1 MGEYGTEDS
10 ANQRN
15 REGIEQDK
23 KSGHVQVNP
32 YWFQKHFV
40 GESLEFLTKA
50 FDILNEGNWDKSEIQ
65 ADYFD
70 VGWYVS
76 VNIGEYDKPYKYTG
90 IENKTL
96 ENSLDKAYQP
106 KLGFEEGVE
115 KMYGFAPEELA
126 TMSISDLAMIVYDD
140 WKSVNYAAK
149 PYLQAMSS
157 LNSVKDNYGMDSGYS
172 IIAYFLSN
180 ASQWKG
186 EVAKGVKAELKK
198 RLKRG

>member
-1 MGEYGTEDS
+1 
-10 ANQRN
+10 
-15 REGIEQDK
+15 
-23 KSGHVQVNP
+23 
-32 YWFQKHFV
+32 
-40 GESLEFLTKA
+40 
-50 FDILNEGNWDKSEIQ
+50 
-65 ADYFD
+65 
-70 VGWYVS
+70 
-76 VNIGEYDKPYKYTG
+76 
-90 IENKTL
+90 
-96 ENSLDKAYQP
+96 
-106 KLGFEEGVE
+106 
-115 KMYGFAPEELA
+115 MYGFAPEELA